1 MPWEGVM
8 PRIDNRTTSGAATQ
22 PRLITV
28 KQAAELLAVD
38 PQTVRN
44 WIERKLVPYIVL
56 PHEEGARQEYRI
68 PLQGL
73 LTSLTGTY
81 DLSQDL
87 DVSEDLERINRAARR
102 GKRKIDS
109 LEEMYKRPR

>member
-1 MPWEGVM
+1 MMPGFD
-8 PRIDNRTTSGAATQ
+8 RQTTSSAATQ

-28 KQAAELLAVD
+28 TQAAELLAVD
-38 PQTVRN
+38 RQTVRN
-44 WIERKLVPYIVL
+44 WIDRKLVPYIVL
-56 PHEEGARQEYRI
+56 PHEEGGRQEYRI

-87 DVSEDLERINRAARR
+87 DVSKDLDRINQAAQRSN
-102 GKRKIDS
+102 RKVDP
-109 LEEMYKRPR
+109 LTEMYKRPR